1 VVFLFY
7 TGFIPALNITQL
19 PVQWVLVVLFL
30 HLVSKLK
37 QHGDVPP
44 FPTCFHTVSFD
55 ILHNVPDHL
64 PISYPPFRYA
74 LTLRP
79 SSYFRL
85 IHHISVT
92 SASFVLIKLSRLL
105 EAHNMNYYASSNID
119 WSPFKN
125 NLQAIEWIGTKR
137 LQILKHPSTK
147 CFWVTEFVYTYV
159 AYIREPCWL
168 LGIPETRCEI
178 FIVCVF
184 IYLLP
189 CLKFL

>member
-1 VVFLFY
+1 MWNYPYVSEQEQLRRYSDYKTGWATDVPWFNSRPGQVVFLFY

-119 WSPFKN
+119 
-125 NLQAIEWIGTKR
+125 
-137 LQILKHPSTK
+137 
-147 CFWVTEFVYTYV
+147 
-159 AYIREPCWL
+159 
-168 LGIPETRCEI
+168 
-178 FIVCVF
+178 
-184 IYLLP
+184 
-189 CLKFL
+189 